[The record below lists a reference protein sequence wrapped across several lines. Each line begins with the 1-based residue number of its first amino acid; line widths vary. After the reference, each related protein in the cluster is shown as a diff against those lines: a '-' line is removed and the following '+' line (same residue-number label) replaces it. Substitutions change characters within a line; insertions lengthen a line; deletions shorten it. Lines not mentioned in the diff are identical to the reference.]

1 MSDLNEI
8 ASPCIG
14 VCTMSEATGYCQGCY
29 RTMDE
34 IRDWWDMTSE
44 QKRDVLSVLDQRMG
58 ELVDFGD

>member
-44 QKRDVLSVLDQRMG
+44 RKRDVLSVLDQRMG

>member
-1 MSDLNEI
+1 MSDLNEM

-44 QKRDVLSVLDQRMG
+44 RKRDVLSVLDQRMG

>member
-58 ELVDFGD
+58 ELVYFGD

>member
-1 MSDLNEI
+1 
-8 ASPCIG
+8 
-14 VCTMSEATGYCQGCY
+14 MSEATGYCQGCY

-58 ELVDFGD
+58 ELVDYGD